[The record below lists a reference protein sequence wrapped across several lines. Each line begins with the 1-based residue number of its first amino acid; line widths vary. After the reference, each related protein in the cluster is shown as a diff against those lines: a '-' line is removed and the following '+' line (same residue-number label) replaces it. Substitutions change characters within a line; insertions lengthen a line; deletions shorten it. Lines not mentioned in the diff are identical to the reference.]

1 VPAAIDV
8 GKRLTPTLYLTEA
21 WLPEVCSKTAQK
33 GNWGIPQTK
42 RVKRKLSISIFSALP
57 AVLSKNQSH
66 YEISGLESDADG
78 FGSTV

>member
-33 GNWGIPQTK
+33 ENWGIPQTN
-42 RVKRKLSISIFSALP
+42 RVKRKLSTSIFFSPSRRSFQKSIPL
-57 AVLSKNQSH
+57 
-66 YEISGLESDADG
+66 
-78 FGSTV
+78 